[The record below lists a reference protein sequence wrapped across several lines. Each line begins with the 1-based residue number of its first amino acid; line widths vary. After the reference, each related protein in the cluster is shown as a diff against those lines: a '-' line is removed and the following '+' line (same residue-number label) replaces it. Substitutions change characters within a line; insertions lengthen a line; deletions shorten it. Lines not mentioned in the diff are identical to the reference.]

1 MTWCKDKTMSQRRIM
16 VVPMALRLCQGVER
30 DCFVHNSTTTWTRL
44 GSALACRH
52 FSFFF
57 FSFAFQLSLS
67 VSLLFLSLCAQRLYP
82 LRGGHA
88 ESAAVAALAMAS
100 KTWGSC
106 ESERKEPGAD
116 QWATPMDGRRTGK
129 RSRSEKGRKSLKRER
144 VRACI

>member
-1 MTWCKDKTMSQRRIM
+1 MSQRRIM

-30 DCFVHNSTTTWTRL
+30 DCFVHNSTTTWTRA
-44 GSALACRH
+44 SALACRH
-52 FSFFF
+52 FLFF
-57 FSFAFQLSLS
+57 FSLAFQLSLS
-67 VSLLFLSLCAQRLYP
+67 LCVSLSCSCRCVHSVYIRSEAGMQSLQRWQLWP
-82 LRGGHA
+82 LHPKR
-88 ESAAVAALAMAS
+88 
-100 KTWGSC
+100 GSC

>member
-1 MTWCKDKTMSQRRIM
+1 MS
-16 VVPMALRLCQGVER
+16 A
-30 DCFVHNSTTTWTRL
+30 
-44 GSALACRH
+44 
-52 FSFFF
+52 FFF
-57 FSFAFQLSLS
+57 FSFHSLFNFL
-67 VSLLFLSLCAQRLYP
+67 SLLFLSLCAQRLYP
-82 LRGGHA
+82 LRGEHA